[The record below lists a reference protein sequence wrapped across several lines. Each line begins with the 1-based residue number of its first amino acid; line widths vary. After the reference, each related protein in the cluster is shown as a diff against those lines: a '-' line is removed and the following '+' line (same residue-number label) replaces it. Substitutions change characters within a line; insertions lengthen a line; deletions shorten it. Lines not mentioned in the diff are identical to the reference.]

1 LTISRGWHSSKL
13 IAFEGCLIKQVD
25 GTRSTRQLIIG
36 AAQSKGQSLPEA
48 REFFRRMADWDHL
61 QFQIP

>member
-1 LTISRGWHSSKL
+1 MSRGWHSSKL
-13 IAFEGCLIKQVD
+13 TAFEGALIEQVD
-25 GTRSTRQLIIG
+25 GTRPISQLIMA
-36 AAQSKGQSLPEA
+36 AAQSNGHSQPEA

>member
-1 LTISRGWHSSKL
+1 
-13 IAFEGCLIKQVD
+13 LIKQVD
-25 GTRSTRQLIIG
+25 RTRPIGQLIRT

-48 REFFRRMADWDHL
+48 REFFRRMAEWDHL